1 MDSLSELREI
11 ALKRAGNSCE
21 WAYCVERNW
30 LEMAHILGIGMGGRD
45 KASKYDINNVAMLCK
60 RHHDIY
66 DGKTISGAKRD
77 YRDLLIGYLNRQ
89 RTGSD

>member
-1 MDSLSELREI
+1 MSNNLSELREE
-11 ALKRAGNSCE
+11 ALKRARYKCE
-21 WAYCVERNW
+21 WAYCTDTNW
-30 LEMAHILGIGMGGRD
+30 LELAHILGIGMGGRD

-77 YRDLLIGYLNRQ
+77 YRDLLMGYLKRE
-89 RTGSD
+89 RS